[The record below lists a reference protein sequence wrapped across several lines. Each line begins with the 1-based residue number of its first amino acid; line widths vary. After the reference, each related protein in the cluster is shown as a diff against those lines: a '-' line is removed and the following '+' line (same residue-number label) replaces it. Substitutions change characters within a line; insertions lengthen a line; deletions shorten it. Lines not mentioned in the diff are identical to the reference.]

1 MPVDRQQAGKGR
13 NKRAKKPLAVRRRS
27 PAPWAVAAVGLVAVV
42 GVLIALGS
50 RPGARLPRVGDH
62 WHAPFR
68 IVLCGERT
76 PPLPPSPG
84 NVHTH
89 GDDVIHIHPAIPEEA
104 GRHAT
109 LGAFL
114 RSVGMEVTDTS
125 LTVRGKTYANG
136 DRCPDGRAGRVAVLV
151 NGRTIQD
158 VQAYVPRDGDQIEFR
173 FGP

>member
-1 MPVDRQQAGKGR
+1 MPDRPRQGR
-13 NKRAKKPLAVRRRS
+13 GRTKPRTPPAARRS
-27 PAPWAVAAVGLVAVV
+27 RSAPWAAAAGALVAVV
-42 GVLIALGS
+42 GVLVVLGS
-50 RPGARLPRVGDH
+50 RPAPRLPRIGDH

-68 IVLCGERT
+68 VVLCGQRT

-89 GDDVIHIHPAIPEEA
+89 GDDVIHIHPALPEEA
-104 GRHAT
+104 GRNAT

-114 RSVGMEVTDTS
+114 RSVGMEVSETS
-125 LTVRGKTYANG
+125 LTVRGKTYTNG

-151 NGRTIQD
+151 NGKPLQD
-158 VQAYVPRDGDQIEFR
+158 VATYVPADGDQIEFR

>member
-1 MPVDRQQAGKGR
+1 MPDHPRPGRGRPRQ
-13 NKRAKKPLAVRRRS
+13 AKKPLVAPRRS
-27 PAPWAVAAVGLVAVV
+27 PAPWAAAAVALVAVV

-89 GDDVIHIHPAIPEEA
+89 GDDVIHIHPATPEEA
-104 GRHAT
+104 GRNAT

-114 RSVGMEVTDTS
+114 RSVGMEVTNTS
-125 LTVRGKTYANG
+125 LTVRGKTYTTG
-136 DRCPDGRAGRVAVLV
+136 DRCPDGRTGRVAVLV
-151 NGRTIQD
+151 NGNPID
-158 VQAYVPRDGDQIEFR
+158 DAHAYVPKDGDQIEFR